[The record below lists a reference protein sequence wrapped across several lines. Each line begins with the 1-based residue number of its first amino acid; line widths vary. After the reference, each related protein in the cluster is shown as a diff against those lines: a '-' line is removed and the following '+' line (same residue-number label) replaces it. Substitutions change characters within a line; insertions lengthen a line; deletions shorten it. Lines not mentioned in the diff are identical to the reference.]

1 MTPYGYRD
9 QRTRCIFGP
18 EQFEMPTTSEQ
29 LTAIYLEPTYKGQP
43 SFACTL
49 KDVGIFFYNIECI
62 DKYRDLVPLY
72 EGVQQ

>member
-1 MTPYGYRD
+1 
-9 QRTRCIFGP
+9 
-18 EQFEMPTTSEQ
+18 MPTTSEQ